1 MKGSKLESI
10 ITEDAIDLLSDRLA
24 TPLQIQHYI
33 ALAFEEAFRVG
44 VKPVSQ
50 DVIDSVIA
58 RDINDLEP
66 RLTRYGY
73 SVKTLAGVLH
83 VRQNVVKSFL
93 QGQLPPGQTQE
104 IQNEMLALGIPL

>member
-1 MKGSKLESI
+1 MLNVEREFI
-10 ITEDAIDLLSDRLA
+10 LRENAA
-24 TPLQIQHYI
+24 MFPLGH
-33 ALAFEEAFRVG
+33 
-44 VKPVSQ
+44 
-50 DVIDSVIA
+50 VIDSVIA

-93 QGQLPPGQTQE
+93 RGQLPPGQTQE